1 MAALVCTGADLKL
14 WVAAYGQLSVWEE
27 LWKLFQLASAGGAPL
42 KPQAAVLTG
51 SQVTCAVTA
60 QLRVCVE
67 LLHHKQEDSV
77 EEQLFML

>member
-51 SQVTCAVTA
+51 SQLTC
-60 QLRVCVE
+60 VCVE